1 MHALENQFSFL
12 TAQEIR
18 FGRGAANGIVADIGK
33 LGSAVF
39 VVHGAN
45 AARAKW
51 LLDGLKAAGLRV
63 DNLACATEPVVET
76 IEAAVTKARAF
87 GADCVV
93 ALGGGAAIDAG
104 KAVAALV
111 PSQRPMLD
119 HLEVVG
125 KGLPLEQAP
134 LPFVALPT
142 TAGTGSEVTKN
153 AVIGV
158 PEQGRKVSLRDNRML
173 ANLAVV
179 DPALTDNTPR
189 AVTLAS
195 GLDAVTQVIEPYVS
209 CKANRLTDA
218 LCRDAIPLGLHALVK
233 LMDGEDTYARDDLA
247 WTSLCGGLALANS
260 GLGAVHGL
268 AGVIGGMATAPH
280 GAVCGGLLP
289 HVLMANIAADDLP
302 AQSRRRLEKVRE
314 WIASA
319 LMVAPETAFE
329 RLAEWSRQQGLPT
342 LGEMGVEAKDIE
354 HIAEASVASS
364 SMKGNP
370 VPLSVGQLANIQR
383 AAF

>member
-1 MHALENQFSFL
+1 MPASKDAFSFL

-18 FGRGAANGIVADIGK
+18 FGRGATQGIASAIGG

-45 AARAKW
+45 SSRAKW
-51 LLDGLKAAGLRV
+51 LMDDLASKGLRV
-63 DNLACATEPVVET
+63 ESFACAAEPVVAT
-76 IEAAVTKARAF
+76 IEMAVDRARAF
-87 GADCVV
+87 GTDCVV
-93 ALGGGAAIDAG
+93 AIGGGAAIDAG

-111 PSQRPMLD
+111 PSERPMMD

-125 KGLPLEQAP
+125 KGLPLDHPP
-134 LPFVALPT
+134 LPLVALPT

-158 PEQGRKVSLRDNRML
+158 PEHGRKVSLRDNRML
-173 ANLAVV
+173 ANIAVV

-209 CKANRLTDA
+209 CKANRMTDA
-218 LCRDAIPLGLHALVK
+218 LCRDAVPQGLRALVR
-233 LMDGEDTYARDDLA
+233 LMEVEDTAARDDLA

-268 AGVIGGMATAPH
+268 AGVIGGMTSAPH
-280 GAVCGGLLP
+280 GAVCGVLLP
-289 HVLMANIAADDLP
+289 HVLAANSAAADLP
-302 AQSRRRLEKVRE
+302 EQARYRLAEVRG
-314 WIASA
+314 WVASA
-319 LMVAPETAFE
+319 LSVDPSAAFTM
-329 RLAEWSRQQGLPT
+329 LADWSRNCGLPT
-342 LGEMGVEAKDIE
+342 LGEMEVATEDIGT
-354 HIAEASVASS
+354 IAEASVSSS

-370 VPLSVGQLANIQR
+370 VPLSAQALADMQR